1 MKIDLVILAAGNST
15 RFPSNKLLYPYEGK
29 MLVQHVFDHIPKA
42 CFHQV
47 VVVTQYDQITTLA
60 KEYAF
65 ITRYNDAPQKGISY
79 SLRLGLGAC
88 SSSDGCMFLVADQP
102 WLTSTSI
109 KQLCERFDGTHI
121 LCASSFGV
129 IKNPVIF
136 PNRYY
141 EELLSLTGDIG
152 GKKVVHR
159 HLDACMCLEFDEHEL
174 MDVDTITNLEIS

>member
-15 RFPSNKLLYPYEGK
+15 RFPSNKLLHPYEGT
-29 MLVQHVFDHIPKA
+29 MLIQHVFDHIPKA
-42 CFHQV
+42 CFHQI
-47 VVVTQYDQITTLA
+47 VVVTQYAQIETLA
-60 KEYAF
+60 QEYAF
-65 ITRYNDAPQKGISY
+65 ITKYNDAPQKGISY
-79 SLRLGLGAC
+79 SLQLGLMAC
-88 SSSDGCMFLVADQP
+88 MSSDGCMFLVADQP
-102 WLTSTSI
+102 WLTSASI

-121 LCASSFGV
+121 LCASSHGD

-159 HLDACMCLEFDEHEL
+159 HLDACMCLELDEQEL